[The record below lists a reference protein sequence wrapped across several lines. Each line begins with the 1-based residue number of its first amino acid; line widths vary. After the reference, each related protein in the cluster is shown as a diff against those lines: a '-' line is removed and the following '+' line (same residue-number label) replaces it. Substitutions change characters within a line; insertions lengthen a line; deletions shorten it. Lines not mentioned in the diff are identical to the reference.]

1 MPRNFKLGLPA
12 IRDRRGVLRAA
23 VYALLAANLIAAFFI
38 VRPWGGSA
46 EDLEQQ
52 LLVQRQ
58 QVKQRQG
65 AIERLR
71 LLVAKAEKARAEGDR
86 FLAAH
91 FLDRRTASSAILTEL
106 GNAGKKAGL
115 RPRDHAYTF
124 EAIEGSD
131 DLTLMTISANYE
143 GSYAALMQF
152 VNIIDRMNRFLI
164 VEDMQ
169 ATPTQQPG
177 TLAIRM
183 QIDAFVREGD
193 GRS

>member
-1 MPRNFKLGLPA
+1 M
-12 IRDRRGVLRAA
+12 LRVA
-23 VYALLAANLIAAFFI
+23 VYTLLAANVAAAVI
-38 VRPWGGSA
+38 MLKPWGGTA

-52 LLVQRQ
+52 LLMQRQ
-58 QVKQRQG
+58 QVKQRQA

-71 LLVAKAEKARAEGDR
+71 LLAAKSDKARAEGDR
-86 FLAAH
+86 FLAAY

-124 EAIEGSD
+124 EPVEGSE
-131 DLTLMTISANYE
+131 DLTTMTISANYE
-143 GSYAALMQF
+143 GSFAALMQF

-164 VEDMQ
+164 IEDMQ

-177 TLAIRM
+177 TLSIRL